1 MSGKTLFGLIEIAA
15 GLFVVYLL
23 VARPSWLLRLYQPPG
38 KSGRVS
44 REHDFR
50 DIGIGTPEQRDASVK
65 RAKVLGVVFV
75 VILVTTLTV
84 LWFRGAFQ

>member
-15 GLFVVYLL
+15 AVFIVYLL
-23 VARPSWLLRLYQPPG
+23 LTRPSWLLRLLQPPG
-38 KSGRVS
+38 KTAEAAK
-44 REHDFR
+44 EHDFR

-75 VILVTTLTV
+75 VILATTLAA
-84 LWFRGAFQ
+84 LWLRGAFQ